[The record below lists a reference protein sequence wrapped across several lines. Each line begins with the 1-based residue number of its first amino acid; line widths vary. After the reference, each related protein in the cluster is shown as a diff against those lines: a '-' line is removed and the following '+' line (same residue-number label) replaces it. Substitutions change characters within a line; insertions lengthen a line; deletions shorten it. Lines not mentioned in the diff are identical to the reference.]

1 MERTQDNPDRRKSS
15 PRWLWWIGGLVV
27 LLLLI
32 FLSAPLLLEERVR
45 STIETQMNER
55 LEGYSVSLSAVDLHL
70 LGLAV
75 SLKNLTITQDAHPDP
90 PVAHIP
96 VLNAAV
102 QWSQILRGR
111 LVADFLFERPVVH
124 INLQQLRQE
133 VEDEIPVEERGWQEA
148 LEAAYFLDFNLIR
161 VIDGELTYIDD
172 DPDRPLHAAGIRF
185 RAENIRGSPGPEE
198 RYPSPFRFEAVIF
211 SAGHGTLEGY
221 ADFLAKPVP
230 GFRGR
235 VELREVPL
243 DHFRPVLARA
253 GAIVTQGV
261 MDASGEME
269 FASDVNRLD
278 IEELTVRDVLL
289 DYIRT
294 TTAGQEEENGGSGAE
309 AVETVVEGPD
319 PAALQ
324 LRIGR
329 LNLRGDFGLVNKEE
343 DPSYRVFLSETDLR
357 LTGYSN
363 HFREGEAEATL
374 SGLFMGSGRTF
385 AAATFRP
392 EQAGPD
398 FDIKIEVNETH
409 LPAMNDLLRAYGNF
423 DVVEGHFSFFAEFTI
438 HEGHIEGYMR
448 PLFGD
453 MEVYDRRQDEDK
465 GLLQQL
471 YERAVG
477 VISGILENVPRD
489 EVATQ
494 VEISG
499 PLDDPEASTWQ
510 IIVGLLR
517 NAFFR
522 AILPGFEDE
531 LSD

>member
-1 MERTQDNPDRRKSS
+1 M
-15 PRWLWWIGGLVV
+15 

-32 FLSAPLLLEERVR
+32 FLLAPLLLEGRVR

-75 SLKNLTITQDAHPDP
+75 SLKDLTITQDAHPDP

-96 VLNAAV
+96 VLNAGV

-133 VEDEIPVEERGWQEA
+133 VEDEVPVEERGWQEA
-148 LEAAYFLDFNLIR
+148 LESAYFLDFNLIR

-172 DPDRPLHAAGIRF
+172 DPDRPLHLADIQF
-185 RAENIRGSPGPEE
+185 RAENIRGRPSADHL
-198 RYPSPFRFEAVIF
+198 YPSPFRLEAAIF
-211 SAGHGTLEGY
+211 TEGRGIMEGE
-221 ADFLAKPVP
+221 ADFLAEPVP
-230 GFRGR
+230 AFRARTRLEG
-235 VELREVPL
+235 VPL

-269 FASDVNRLD
+269 FAADVNRLD

-294 TTAGQEEENGGSGAE
+294 TAAEEEAEGEEEENGGGGAE
-309 AVETVVEGPD
+309 AVEAVVEGLD
-319 PAALQ
+319 PAALE

-329 LNLRGDFGLVNKEE
+329 LNLRGDFGLVNEEE
-343 DPSYRVFLSETDLR
+343 DPSYRIFLSEVDLK

-374 SGLFMGSGRTF
+374 SGFFMGSGRTF